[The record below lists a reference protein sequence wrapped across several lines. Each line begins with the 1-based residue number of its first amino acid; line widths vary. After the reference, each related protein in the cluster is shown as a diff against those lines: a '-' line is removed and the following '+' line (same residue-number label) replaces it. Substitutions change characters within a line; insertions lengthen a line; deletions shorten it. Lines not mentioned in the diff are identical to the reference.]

1 MPDYLESDFCK
12 PDLGVKYVFAKMG
25 IIYGT
30 MFRTHWGDMDKK
42 SVIDTWVDLLGRYAT
57 YKPSLDFALANMD
70 NKFIPSA
77 IAFRDLCQQAGRIP
91 DKPHSIITKQPTQAE
106 LEITRQKKEEALIA
120 IQRFTQS
127 VRGAA

>member
-1 MPDYLESDFCK
+1 MPTYSPTDFCSK
-12 PDLGVKYVFAKMG
+12 DQGLDYIFGRLGA
-25 IIYGT
+25 IYGAAFT
-30 MFRTHWGDMDKK
+30 RHWE
-42 SVIDTWVDLLGRYAT
+42 SVDLSMVRQAWGDLLGIYAT
-57 YKPSLDFALANMD
+57 YKPTMDFALSNLG
-70 NKFIPSA
+70 KFVPSA
-77 IAFRDLCQQAGRIP
+77 IEFKELCQQAGRIP